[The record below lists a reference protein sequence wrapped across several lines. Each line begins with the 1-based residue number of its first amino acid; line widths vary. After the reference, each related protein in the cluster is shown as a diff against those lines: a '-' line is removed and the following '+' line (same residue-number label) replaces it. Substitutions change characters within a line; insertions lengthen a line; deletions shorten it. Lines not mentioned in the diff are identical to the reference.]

1 MSQPP
6 LNALRVFEAVART
19 GSFRAAAESLCVT
32 QSAVSHQI
40 KHLEDWLGVSLF
52 DRNGRAPR
60 LLPRGAALARDLTT
74 AFDGIDGACRRA
86 RPSSYDGAVV
96 VAAIPS
102 VAVCWLIPRL
112 PRFRAL
118 HPEIQ
123 LRVIYAHHGHEID
136 VATTDVAFIFADAP
150 PLSEGT
156 LTEPF
161 LSGRS
166 VPVASPVLVGTASV
180 ELSAP
185 WLLRTGLLHDTDLSG
200 WQTWLGRA
208 GSDVPDRL
216 PGAIFE
222 DFNLLRAA
230 ALAGQGVALCSLA
243 MIGPDLAEGRLVQ
256 LSDMS
261 VLEEYDYYLIQSSLT
276 PRDAGRRKAR
286 EAFLSWIRQEQARA
300 PAISERIRRDGERSL
315 MPDG

>member
-6 LNALRVFEAVART
+6 LNALRAFEAVART
-19 GSFRAAAESLCVT
+19 GSFRAAAADLFVT
-32 QSAVSHQI
+32 QSAISHQI

-52 DRNGRAPR
+52 DRSGRTPR
-60 LLPRGAALARDLTT
+60 LLPRGIALARDLTT
-74 AFDGIDGACRRA
+74 AFDGIDAACRRA
-86 RPSSYDGAVV
+86 RPASSDGAVV

-112 PRFRAL
+112 PRFRVL

-136 VATTDVAFIFADAP
+136 VTTTDVAFTFADVRP
-150 PLSEGT
+150 QGEGIVA
-156 LTEPF
+156 EPF

-166 VPVASPVLVGTASV
+166 VPVGSPTLVGTGPAKLSV
-180 ELSAP
+180 E
-185 WLLRTGLLHDTDLSG
+185 WLLAMGLLHDTDLSG
-200 WQTWLGRA
+200 WKTWLARA
-208 GSDVPDRL
+208 GSDIPDRL

-256 LSDMS
+256 LSERS
-261 VLEEYDYYLIQSSLT
+261 VLDEYNYYLIQSSQTL
-276 PRDAGRRKAR
+276 RDTGRRRAR
-286 EAFLSWIRQEQARA
+286 EAFLSWIKNEQVATLVA
-300 PAISERIRRDGERSL
+300 
-315 MPDG
+315 